1 MVKLSF
7 MISKIITIFTP
18 LFNKQIKMI
27 QKARKLILL
36 VILLGSGIFTYAQNN
51 IIDEI
56 IWVVGDE
63 AILKSDVEEARLMM
77 LSHGERID
85 GDPYCLIPEQLAVQK
100 LFLDQAKIDSIEVT
114 ESIITSQL
122 SRYENITIA
131 NAGSK
136 EKVEEYTGK
145 TISQLREMWREQIR
159 NEYMVSEV
167 KKKLVEKK
175 SNLTPSEVRKYYAQ
189 LPKDSLPY
197 IPTTVE
203 VQIITNEPV
212 IPLKEI
218 DQVKD
223 RLRDYTNRINAGT
236 ADFATMAIMFSEDPG
251 SAPMGGELGFMGRA
265 QLLPEF
271 SSVAFSLSDPKKVS
285 NVVET
290 EYGFH
295 IIQLIERRGDR
306 ANFRHILLRPKVSA
320 EEMNKSKLRLDSVV
334 NDMRAGKFTFEDA
347 AGYLS
352 FDKNTRQNNGLMV
365 NGKESVNYGTPR
377 FTMEELPTEIGK
389 VVNNMKVGEISSAF
403 TMKHDN
409 GKDVVAIVKLKSRT
423 EGHIANVSDDYQT
436 LKEIVENK
444 KHEEILKKWLQ
455 TKIKDTYVRID
466 KDWVNCDFQY
476 PDWVKQEQASK

>member
-1 MVKLSF
+1 M
-7 MISKIITIFTP
+7 M
-18 LFNKQIKMI
+18 
-27 QKARKLILL
+27 QKAKNLILL
-36 VILLGSGIFTYAQNN
+36 IILLIPGIFTYAQNN
-51 IIDEI
+51 VIDEI

-63 AILKSDVEEARLMM
+63 AILKSDVEKIRLGM
-77 LSHGERID
+77 LSRGERID

-100 LFLDQAKIDSIEVT
+100 LFLDQAKIDSIDVP
-114 ESIITSQL
+114 SSAVNSGV
-122 SRYENITIA
+122 SRYENNVLA
-131 NAGSK
+131 NLGSR
-136 EKVEEYTGK
+136 EKAEEYLGT
-145 TISQLREMWREQIR
+145 TMAQLREEWREQIR
-159 NEYMVSEV
+159 NDYLVSEV

-236 ADFATMAIMFSEDPG
+236 ADFATLAIMYSEDPV
-251 SAPMGGELGFMGRA
+251 SAPNGGELGFTGRA
-265 QLLPEF
+265 ELLPEF

-306 ANFRHILLRPKVSA
+306 ANFRHILIRPKVSA
-320 EEMNKSKLRLDSVV
+320 EEMNLAKLRLDSVAGDV
-334 NDMRAGKFTFEDA
+334 RAGKFTFDDA
-347 AGYLS
+347 TVLS
-352 FDKNTRQNNGLMV
+352 FDKDTRKNNGLMV
-365 NGKESVNYGTPR
+365 NRKESVNYGTPR

-389 VVNNMKVGEISSAF
+389 IVNNMKVGEISPAF
-403 TMKHDN
+403 TMKQNN
-409 GKDVVAIVKLKSRT
+409 GKEVVAIIKLRSKT
-423 EGHIANVSDDYQT
+423 DGHIANVSDDYQT
-436 LKEIVENK
+436 LKEIVESK

-455 TKIKDTYVRID
+455 TKIKDTYIRID
-466 KDWVNCDFQY
+466 LDWINCDFQY
-476 PDWVKQEQASK
+476 PDWIKIDQAGK